1 MEKILNEIVKLDQKA
16 AARAQAEI
24 DAERKRTAEL
34 GDAAAKS
41 REEKIGAERE
51 RIQKLR
57 SEQEKTLNEKLSGA
71 ELEKERRC
79 KELSD
84 VFSKN
89 KANWKAEIISR
100 ITEG

>member
-1 MEKILNEIVKLDQKA
+1 MKILNEIVELDKKA

-24 DAERKRTAEL
+24 DEERKRSAEV
-34 GDAAAKS
+34 GNAEAKS
-41 REEKIGAERE
+41 REEKVSSERE

-57 SEQEKTLNEKLSGA
+57 GEQEKTLSERLSGA
-71 ELEKERRC
+71 EKEKDRRC

-84 VFSKN
+84 IFSEN
-89 KANWKAEIISR
+89 KARWKSEIISR